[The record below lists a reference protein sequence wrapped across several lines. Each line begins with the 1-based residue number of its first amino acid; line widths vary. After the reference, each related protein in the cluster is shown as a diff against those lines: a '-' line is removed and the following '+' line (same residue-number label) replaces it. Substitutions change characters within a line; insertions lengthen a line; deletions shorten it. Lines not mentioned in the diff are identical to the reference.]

1 MNTAPNQLSNV
12 SKILSPSWLVTA
24 NAQQPLLADHSVV
37 IDGQAIVD
45 ILPTKL
51 VDEQYRAQQ
60 TVALPGQVVLPGM
73 INLHSHAPMALMRGF
88 ADDLP
93 LMTWLNDYVWP
104 AEAALLNHEF
114 VNQASLLSCA
124 EMLQSGI
131 TTFND
136 MYFYPQATA
145 DAVKKTGIR
154 ANLGLV
160 VIEFPSAYAD
170 DADGYLSK
178 GFDAHDSWREHDRIT
193 TSLAPHAP
201 YTVSN
206 QTFEKIVTYA
216 EQLDLTIHT
225 HLHET
230 TVELE
235 ESIKEY
241 GMRPLARML
250 ALGVLSPRLIAAHAV
265 HLDDEER
272 ELLTQY
278 GCHIAHCPASNAK
291 LGSGAAEISRAQ
303 AAGIN
308 IGIGTDG
315 VASNNRT
322 DLFAE
327 MRFTAMLAKANT
339 QNAQALT
346 AQQVIEMTTINAA
359 NALGLG
365 HQIGSIAI
373 GKQADLIAVN
383 VSDLSIAPCYD
394 PIAHLVYACGREQ
407 VTNTWVAGELR
418 YSDGCFSN
426 IELDELT
433 SIVQRWQPVISELR
447 SNKA

>member
-1 MNTAPNQLSNV
+1 MNTESNQLSNV

-24 NAQQPLLADHSVV
+24 DSQQPLLANHSVV
-37 IDGQAIVD
+37 IDEQVIVD
-45 ILPTKL
+45 ILPTQK
-51 VDEQYRAQQ
+51 VGDHYTAAQ
-60 TVALPGQVVLPGM
+60 TISLAGQVLMPGM
-73 INLHSHAPMALMRGF
+73 INLHSHTPMSLMRGF

-104 AEAALLNHEF
+104 AEAALLSHEF
-114 VNQASLLSCA
+114 VHQASILSCA
-124 EMLQSGI
+124 EMLLSGV

-136 MYFYPQATA
+136 MYFYPLATA
-145 DAVKKTGIR
+145 AAVKDMGIR
-154 ANLGLV
+154 ANIGLV
-160 VIEFPSAYAD
+160 IIDFPSTYANDAD
-170 DADGYLSK
+170 DYLSK
-178 GFDAHDSWREHDRIT
+178 GFDAHDSWRGHDRIT

-206 QTFEKIVTYA
+206 QTFEKVVTYA
-216 EQLDLTIHT
+216 EQLDLSIHT

-235 ESIKEY
+235 ESIKQY
-241 GMRPLARML
+241 GVRPLARL
-250 ALGVLSPRLIAAHAV
+250 LELGVLSPRLIAAHAV
-265 HLDDEER
+265 HLDDKER
-272 ELLTQY
+272 ELLAQY
-278 GCHIAHCPASNAK
+278 GCHIAHSPASNAK
-291 LGSGAAEISRAQ
+291 LGSGAAEITLAQ

-308 IGIGTDG
+308 VGLGTDG

-327 MRFTAMLAKANT
+327 MRLAAMLAKANT
-339 QNAQALT
+339 HNAEALN
-346 AQQVIEMTTINAA
+346 AQQVIEMATINAA

-365 HQIGSIAI
+365 QQIGSIAI
-373 GKQADLIAVN
+373 GKQADLVAVN

-394 PIAHLVYACGREQ
+394 PISHLVYACGREH

-426 IELDELT
+426 IELDELHA
-433 SIVQRWQPVISELR
+433 IIQRWQPIISELR
-447 SNKA
+447 SKP